1 MPGIEWKCG
10 ELSPAAD
17 GGGSAC
23 RRQRDV
29 NEVRRGDIY
38 RADLDPVLGS
48 EQGGVR
54 PVLIVQND
62 LGNLTS
68 PTVII
73 APLTSRSKKKT
84 LRTHVTVDPP
94 EGGLSR
100 PSQVLCE
107 QVRTLEKSRL
117 SLYLGR
123 LSADTLRRVD
133 EALEQALGTRR

>member
-1 MPGIEWKCG
+1 MKM
-10 ELSPAAD
+10 
-17 GGGSAC
+17 
-23 RRQRDV
+23 
-29 NEVRRGDIY
+29 RRGDIY

-107 QVRTLEKSRL
+107 QVRTLEKARLEKYLGCVPGSVMAQVDAALAL
-117 SLYLGR
+117 SL
-123 LSADTLRRVD
+123 
-133 EALEQALGTRR
+133 GTKNG